1 MVLGAWRYLKVAEF
15 RFLTAGESHGRG
27 LAAIVEGMIAGLRL
41 SESYIERDLHRRQG
55 GYGRGE
61 RMKIETDHA
70 EIISGVRH
78 GRTMGSPISLV
89 IWNRDWD
96 NWTDIMAVGG
106 RDTGKGRIT
115 KPRPGHADLAGVFKY
130 GLKDIRPVLE
140 RSSARETAARV
151 AVGAIAR
158 RFLEEFGIS
167 VYSRT
172 LAIGNVQAGD
182 GQQSDYDVVEASP
195 VRCAD
200 VSAGRAMMEAIDAA
214 RADSDSLGGVFEVCA
229 EGLPVGLGSH
239 VHWDRRLDGRIAQAI
254 MSIPSVKA
262 VEIGSAFAVAALR
275 GSEAHDVILPKMDGW
290 VFPWR
295 RGSNRAGGLE
305 GGMTNGETVV
315 VRAAVKPIATL
326 RKPLGS
332 IDLATGKK
340 TEAHFERA
348 DVCIV
353 PAAGV
358 VGEAMLA
365 IVLASALLEKF
376 GGDSLRD
383 TLAAYRRY
391 KRTLVLF

>member
-1 MVLGAWRYLKVAEF
+1 LTEF

-27 LAAIVEGMIAGLRL
+27 LVAVVEGLPAGLRL
-41 SESYIERDLHRRQG
+41 GEAYIERDLRRRQG

-78 GRTMGSPISLV
+78 GRTMGSPIAMV
-89 IWNRDWD
+89 IWNHDWE
-96 NWTDIMAVGG
+96 NWSDIMAVGG
-106 RDTGKGRIT
+106 RETGKGRIT
-115 KPRPGHADLAGVFKY
+115 RPRPGHADLPGVFKY
-130 GLKDIRPVLE
+130 GLKDIRPILE

-167 VYSRT
+167 IHSRT
-172 LAIGNVQAGD
+172 LAIGKVQSEGSI
-182 GQQSDYDVVEASP
+182 QVNWEVVEASP

-200 VSAGRAMMEAIDAA
+200 IRTGRAMMRLIDAA
-214 RADSDSLGGVFEVCA
+214 RAEGDTLGGVFEIIAV
-229 EGLPVGLGSH
+229 GVPVGLGSH
-239 VHWDRRLDGRIAQAI
+239 VHWDRRLDGRIAQAV

-262 VEIGSAFAVAALR
+262 VEIGSGFAVAALR
-275 GSEAHDVILPKMDGW
+275 GSEAHDVILPGP
-290 VFPWR
+290 VGRALPWR
-295 RGSNRAGGLE
+295 RASNHAGGLE
-305 GGMTNGETVV
+305 GGMTNGEPLV
-315 VRAAVKPIATL
+315 VRAAIKPISTL

-340 TEAHFERA
+340 AEAHFERA
-348 DVCIV
+348 DVCVV

-365 IVLASALLEKF
+365 TVLASAVLEKF
-376 GGDSLRD
+376 GGDSLRE

-391 KRTLVLF
+391 IRSIALF